1 MNYHQYYP
9 VDIVNGPGTR
19 CTLFVSGCVHECPGC
34 YNKSTW
40 RVNSGMPFT
49 AEMADRIIADLND
62 TRIKRQGIS
71 LSGGDPLHP
80 QNVAEILK
88 LVQRVRA
95 ECPGKDIW
103 VWTGYKLDEL
113 NEAQMRVVNLI
124 NVLVDGKFVQDLK
137 RPGADL
143 ARQQQPGGTSFALIP
158 SVSLSKPADALHRH
172 RFKLIEAAGRG
183 KAAHGALAQESHE
196 NIVDRHRLF
205 VLALTDGEQENDM
218 GGFVA
223 PGDAL
228 RGDNRINHR
237 LFWPAVPGSAAAQCH
252 RRAWC

>member
-40 RVNSGMPFT
+40 RVNSGQPFT
-49 AEMADRIIADLND
+49 KAMEDQIINDLND

-80 QNVAEILK
+80 QNVPDILK
-88 LVQRVRA
+88 LVQRIRA

-113 NEAQMRVVNLI
+113 NAAQMQVVDLI

-137 RPGADL
+137 DPSLIWRGSSNPGGASFAMISSL
-143 ARQQQPGGTSFALIP
+143 LPECRQQGN
-158 SVSLSKPADALHRH
+158 
-172 RFKLIEAAGRG
+172 E
-183 KAAHGALAQESHE
+183 E
-196 NIVDRHRLF
+196 
-205 VLALTDGEQENDM
+205 LTILL
-218 GGFVA
+218 V
-223 PGDAL
+223 
-228 RGDNRINHR
+228 I
-237 LFWPAVPGSAAAQCH
+237 
-252 RRAWC
+252 